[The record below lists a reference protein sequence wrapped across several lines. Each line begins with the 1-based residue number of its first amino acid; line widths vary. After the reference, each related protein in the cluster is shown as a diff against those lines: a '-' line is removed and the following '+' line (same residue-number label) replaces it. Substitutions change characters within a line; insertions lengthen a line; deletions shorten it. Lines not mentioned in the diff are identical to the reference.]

1 MSYVLDASKAER
13 RGIVTDA
20 AKLWVE
26 THDTRL
32 LNSLQPSY
40 PFIISLASVP

>member
-1 MSYVLDASKAER
+1 MRYVLDASKAEW

-20 AKLWVE
+20 TRLWVE
-26 THDTRL
+26 IPDTRL
-32 LNSLQPSY
+32 LNTLQPSY